1 MDPLLCKENGSASEA
16 PRETIRNHKE
26 TILAPSIKKGEFGD
40 GDKGSPMIHV
50 PDDSLVEIVN
60 SKPQAL
66 IYRIAETPP
75 VYLLLLFAMQQCLL
89 SIVNPLSKAIIVSEV
104 VCAGK
109 DDAIKAKLL
118 SATLLMTGV
127 ATLLMPTIGV
137 RLPIF
142 QGPASS
148 YMVPLISLMSLEEWK
163 CPEAYEDFDEGSNTT
178 VWKATIGNGT
188 VVLMQDVIMD
198 KILKLS
204 GSLMLAGG
212 LHFLIG
218 ITGFVGVI
226 IRYVGP
232 ITVVPTVI
240 LVGLEIKTVA
250 VKFSETNWAVAVIT
264 AGSALVF
271 SLFLANV
278 KTPIPMWTRSKGFH
292 IYWYPFH
299 QVFSILLSI
308 LLGWMV
314 SGIMTEF
321 GALSSDP
328 KSKDYMA
335 RTDARAHVI
344 SDIGWFIFPYPGTVS
359 QTTKDIGGFIS
370 FFVATILS
378 VLDSIGDYNACA
390 RTARVP
396 PPPAYAFNRGIAVE
410 GFVSFLGGTLGCCHA
425 TSSYGGNIGAMGIT
439 RVVSRS
445 VFQVAGI
452 IYILFALFG
461 KFGAVFV
468 TIPYSVLGGCNVIIM
483 GIFIGVILSYLQT
496 VDLNST
502 RNLAIM
508 GISLLLGVMMPIWVA
523 KNPHAFNTGNLTVDS
538 SLKMLLTNPSF
549 VGGIFAFLMD
559 NTAPGNLKE
568 RGLLHLLKEMDEDS
582 KKAANYDDGLELYR
596 LPLVPDSFR
605 KSRLAKYIPIID
617 YLGKN

>member
-1 MDPLLCKENGSASEA
+1 MDPLIS
-16 PRETIRNHKE
+16 
-26 TILAPSIKKGEFGD
+26 GEGD
-40 GDKGSPMIHV
+40 GKAILSSKNAITPPDHKGCLKPETRRNSSTSNL
-50 PDDSLVEIVN
+50 SLYENRASVEIVGTDGRHD
-60 SKPQAL
+60 L
-66 IYRIAETPP
+66 IYTITETPP
-75 VYLLLLFAMQQCLL
+75 VYLLLLFAIQQCLL

-104 VCAGK
+104 VCATK
-109 DDAIKAKLL
+109 DDAIKAQLL

-127 ATLLMPTIGV
+127 ATFLMSTVGV

-148 YMVPLISLMSLEEWK
+148 YMVPLISLMTLEEWK
-163 CPEAYEDFDEGSNTT
+163 CPEPFQYWDESANRS
-178 VWKATIGNGT
+178 VWMANIGNET
-188 VVLMQDVIMD
+188 VPMKDVITD

-204 GSLMLAGG
+204 GSLMIAGF
-212 LHFLIG
+212 LHTLIG
-218 ITGFVGVI
+218 LTGFVGVI

-232 ITVVPTVI
+232 VTVVPTVI

-250 VKFSETNWAVAVIT
+250 VKFSETNWTVAIIT

-271 SLFLANV
+271 SLFLANR
-278 KTPIPMWTRSKGFH
+278 KTPIPFWTKKKGFH
-292 IYWYPFH
+292 IFWYPFH

-308 LLGWMV
+308 LLGWLI
-314 SGIMTEF
+314 SGIMTVF
-321 GALSSDP
+321 GALSNDP
-328 KSKDYMA
+328 KSKDFFA

-344 SDIGWFIFPYPGTVS
+344 HDIDWFIFPYPGMFGMVS
-359 QTTKDIGGFIS
+359 FSLGGFIS

-396 PPPAYAFNRGIAVE
+396 PPPPFAFNRGIAVE
-410 GFVSFLGGTLGCCHA
+410 GFVSFIGGTLGCCHA

-439 RVVSRS
+439 RVASRS

-452 IYILFALFG
+452 IYILFAILG

-508 GISLLLGVMMPIWVA
+508 GISLLLGVMMPLWVS
-523 KNPHAFNTGNLTVDS
+523 KNPHAFNTGDATLDS

-549 VGGIFAFLMD
+549 VGGVFAFLMD
-559 NTAPGNLKE
+559 NTAPGTLKE
-568 RGLLHLLKEMDEDS
+568 RGLLHFLKSEEDEVP
-582 KKAANYDDGLELYR
+582 KAVACNDLKIYR
-596 LPLVPDSFR
+596 LPFVPDSFR
-605 KSRLAKYIPIID
+605 RSRIAKYIPVVH
-617 YLGKN
+617 YTGKK